1 MISIVFHKYFRNNYI
16 KFEVGNVNQIY
27 GSKRIKKRA
36 WFLCENR
43 QNQCN
48 KSDKDHPVIYDVRK
62 NGRKTKG
69 RNFKNGRKNKRSNCK
84 MSKLLLIE
92 MQNVERKNVEKE
104 NIKSKDRKQKKQYN
118 ITRT

>member
-1 MISIVFHKYFRNNYI
+1 VSQFYLSTDRTSLINRHWQTI
-16 KFEVGNVNQIY
+16 KNLLHSLGLVY
-27 GSKRIKKRA
+27 GSAFIT
-36 WFLCENR
+36 FF
-43 QNQCN
+43 
-48 KSDKDHPVIYDVRK
+48 KSDVRK

>member
-1 MISIVFHKYFRNNYI
+1 MNFTPLDSSR
-16 KFEVGNVNQIY
+16 Q
-27 GSKRIKKRA
+27 RA
-36 WFLCENR
+36 SF
-43 QNQCN
+43 Q
-48 KSDKDHPVIYDVRK
+48 DVRK

>member
-1 MISIVFHKYFRNNYI
+1 MFNVLFVGYSLAKNNLNSTYQYNMIPKKTSKTKNYL
-16 KFEVGNVNQIY
+16 KFKVSRTHQT
-27 GSKRIKKRA
+27 
-36 WFLCENR
+36 
-43 QNQCN
+43 
-48 KSDKDHPVIYDVRK
+48 DVRK